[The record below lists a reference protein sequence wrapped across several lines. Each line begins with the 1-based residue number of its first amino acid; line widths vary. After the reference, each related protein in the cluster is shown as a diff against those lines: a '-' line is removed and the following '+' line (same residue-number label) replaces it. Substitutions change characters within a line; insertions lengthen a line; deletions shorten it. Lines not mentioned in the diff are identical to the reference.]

1 MKMTPETLPV
11 INGHHAPD
19 KEHQLINLPIV
30 NGHHARDKEHQLIN
44 LPNRSVTTSE
54 TLPVINGHHA
64 VDKDQMSSSLSSM
77 HDVWRTILSRFKQN
91 SNALK
96 NRFDKYK
103 ALCKELG
110 LQRDEWC
117 ESIFLDDYEKL
128 LKLTA
133 TFDMALMPSNGGGPP
148 MNRWERGLEVWQIEE
163 RYRALAQL
171 QSTLWSFFERA
182 CPAYDG
188 SKIPW
193 FFDPS
198 YYQSRGVNYDRFAS
212 PDVRDHEQRLLDTL
226 QVGSNQNPKLLLMSS
241 GMAAFTVIQQ
251 YVVQQLRHGDVVV
264 VSPYIYFES
273 FQPMRSQRFL
283 SVVNAKGFDPESLI
297 ETAERHNARAVFLD
311 PMSNTV
317 GLDTIDVRR
326 FAHLVS
332 NREGWADR
340 LVVIDG
346 TLVSGGTPVYD
357 WFDGPH
363 CPKVLYYES
372 AHKYIQLGL
381 DLIMCGYVVMPEIL
395 VPAIQLIRQTTGTV
409 LYSRNAFLLPPIDNR
424 VFHFR
429 MSRLTDNAEKLHRLL
444 DVGSRTMAEVTF
456 PHHWR
461 EYGWRHGGNVVTVRF
476 HGRGLNKKPYLER
489 CCDEILRA
497 AEEEGVHIV
506 KGASLGFSTTR
517 IFEADA
523 FFEDTDPFLRISVG
537 VQSEHI
543 ESVARAL
550 LNGMKRY
557 CVSAMPVNLDV
568 GQQLYDASF
577 YTAMTSLLEMRTR
590 YTKDRVVFME
600 GGWLIPILKA
610 LGAQAE
616 DFDALQQVS
625 DHLGNDPTVNYRT
638 IRNGLFCF
646 NFENK
651 TIRRL
656 RKQRFTLTVEE
667 DYKRHDSG
675 LARDFPEVRGDLQYN
690 TVLQALMV
698 VKAFIMNKVDIKPR
712 AHLDYSSPY
721 SLCNVFNIRTFTE
734 TDILGEPTLE
744 GVHTDGADHT
754 MTTFLGSTNLRP
766 DSGVTFI
773 HDLKE
778 ITGTPAS
785 EAHPGLITHQFQH
798 RHFLDSLLFADNEAK
813 HSLTSVFQEDI
824 SQRATRDM
832 LLFLTRKPKLAG
844 HSSSSFDV
852 MENHKTLPMN
862 VPLWL

>member
-1 MKMTPETLPV
+1 MIPETLPV
-11 INGHHAPD
+11 INGYHAED
-19 KEHQLINLPIV
+19 NEHQLIKP
-30 NGHHARDKEHQLIN
+30 
-44 LPNRSVTTSE
+44 PNQSVSSSVTMISE
-54 TLPVINGHHA
+54 ALPVINGLHA
-64 VDKDQMSSSLSSM
+64 RDKDQICSSLSSM
-77 HDVWRTILSRFKQN
+77 HDVWRMLLSRFKHN
-91 SNALK
+91 TNALK

-117 ESIFLDDYEKL
+117 ESIFLNDYEKL
-128 LKLTA
+128 LKLTT
-133 TFDMALMPSNGGGPP
+133 TFEMALMPSNGGGPP
-148 MNRWERGLEVWQIEE
+148 TNGWERGLELWQIEE

-188 SKIPW
+188 SKMSW

-198 YYQSRGVNYDRFAS
+198 YYQSQDVNYDRFAS
-212 PDVRDHEQRLLDTL
+212 PNVRDLEQRLLDTL
-226 QVGSNQNPKLLLMSS
+226 QLGSNQNPKLLLMSS
-241 GMAAFTVIQQ
+241 GMASFTVIQQ
-251 YVVQQLRHGDVVV
+251 YIVQQLGHGGVVA

-273 FQPMRSQRFL
+273 FHPIRSQKSLTF
-283 SVVNAKGFDPESLI
+283 VNADRFDPESLI
-297 ETAERHNARAVFLD
+297 ETAEKHNARAVFLD

-326 FAHLVS
+326 FARLVA
-332 NREGWADR
+332 NREGWEDR

-346 TLVSGGTPVYD
+346 TLVSGGMQLYD

-409 LYSRNAFLLPPIDNR
+409 LYSRNAFLLPPIDKT
-424 VFHFR
+424 VFQFR
-429 MSRLTDNAEKLHRLL
+429 MSRLTENAEKLHQLL
-444 DVGSRTMAEVTF
+444 EAGSRAIAEVTF

-476 HGRGLNKKPYLER
+476 HGHGLNKKPNLTR

-497 AEEEGVHIV
+497 AEEEGVHMI

-537 VQSEHI
+537 VESEHI
-543 ESVARAL
+543 ESVARAI
-550 LNGMKRY
+550 LNGMRRY

-568 GQQLYDASF
+568 GKQLYDASF
-577 YTAMTSLLEMRTR
+577 YNAMTSLLEMRTR
-590 YTKDRVVFME
+590 YTKERVVFME
-600 GGWLIPILKA
+600 GEWLIPILKA

-625 DHLGNDPTVNYRT
+625 NHLGNDPTVNYRT

-646 NFENK
+646 DFENK

-712 AHLDYSSPY
+712 AHLDYTSPY

-734 TDILGEPTLE
+734 KDILGEPTLE
-744 GVHTDGADHT
+744 GVHTDGSDHT
-754 MTTFLGSTNLRP
+754 MTTFLGATNLRQ
-766 DSGVTFI
+766 DSAVTFI

-778 ITGTPAS
+778 ITGTAAS
-785 EAHPGLITHQFQH
+785 EAHPGLITHRFQH
-798 RHFLDSLLFADNEAK
+798 RHFLDSLLFADNESK
-813 HSLTSVFQEDI
+813 HSLTSVFQADL
-824 SQRATRDM
+824 SKRATRDM
-832 LLFLTRKPKLAG
+832 LLFLTRKPKLSG
-844 HSSSSFDV
+844 HPSRSVDI